1 MFAHY
6 NSCTMQVNLKDN
18 VRFSELVVQL
28 FRKLNLLNR
37 DQKVCYGITLS
48 QCCAIESL
56 DRKKQ
61 LTMNELSR
69 HQGVTL
75 STMTRVVDVLVRD
88 GVVKRIASPE
98 DRRKVCIELTETG
111 EDLAGQLK
119 QCTEDY
125 TGKILDQIPKNKRNQ
140 VIESM
145 ELLIKGIESI
155 DDKCCV

>member
-1 MFAHY
+1 
-6 NSCTMQVNLKDN
+6 MQVNAKDN
-18 VRFSELVVQL
+18 VRFSELVVRL

-56 DRKKQ
+56 ERKKK

-88 GVVKRIASPE
+88 GVVKRVGSPK

-111 EDLAGQLK
+111 EDLAGKLK
-119 QCTEDY
+119 KCTEDY
-125 TGKILDQIPKNKRNQ
+125 TKKILDQIPKSKRNQ

-145 ELLIKGIESI
+145 ELLIKAIESI
-155 DDKCCV
+155 NKKCCV

>member
-1 MFAHY
+1 M
-6 NSCTMQVNLKDN
+6 MQVNAKDN
-18 VRFSELVVQL
+18 VRFSELVVRL

-56 DRKKQ
+56 ERKKK

-88 GVVKRIASPE
+88 GVVKRVGSPK

-111 EDLAGQLK
+111 EDLAGKLK
-119 QCTEDY
+119 KCTEDY
-125 TGKILDQIPKNKRNQ
+125 TKKILDQIPKSKRNQ

-145 ELLIKGIESI
+145 ELLIKAIESI
-155 DDKCCV
+155 NKKCCV